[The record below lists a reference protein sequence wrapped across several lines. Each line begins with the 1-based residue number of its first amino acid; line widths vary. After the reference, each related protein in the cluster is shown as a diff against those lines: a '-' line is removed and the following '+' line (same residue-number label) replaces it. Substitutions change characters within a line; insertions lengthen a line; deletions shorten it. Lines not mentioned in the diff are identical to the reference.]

1 MPLARL
7 IPCLDVAHGRVVKGV
22 SFVGLRDV
30 GDPVELAKFYS
41 DGGADELV
49 FLDIAAT
56 PDDNSTMTSVI
67 ARVADVLEIP
77 FTVGGGVR
85 SVDDASR
92 IIESGAD
99 RVSLNSAALTTPS
112 LITAIAERY
121 GSQAVV
127 IAIDAGDGVVHT
139 HGGRVATTTKTV
151 PWAIEATERGAGEI
165 LLTSIRCDGQRQGF
179 DLELTAAVRDVVS
192 VPVIASGGAGSAEHV
207 AAALRVTDAALVA
220 SIVHE
225 NPAGLPGLRREIEHL
240 GIRLRPLRESR

>member
-1 MPLARL
+1 MPFARL

-30 GDPVELAKFYS
+30 GDPVELARFYS

-56 PDDNSTMTSVI
+56 PEDAATMTSVV

-85 SVDDASR
+85 SVEDATR

-99 RVSLNSAALTTPS
+99 RVALNSAALADPS
-112 LITAIAERY
+112 LITAIAQRY
-121 GSQAVV
+121 GRQAVV
-127 IAIDAGDGVVHT
+127 VSIDAGDGVVHT
-139 HGGRVATTTKTV
+139 HGGRVATTTSTV
-151 PWAIEATERGAGEI
+151 VWAFEAAERGAGEI
-165 LLTSIRCDGQRQGF
+165 LLTSIRCDGQRRGY
-179 DLELTAAVRDVVS
+179 DLELTAAVRGAVS

-207 AAALRVTDAALVA
+207 AAALRIADAALVA

-225 NPAGLPGLRREIEHL
+225 NPTGLPGLRREIERL
-240 GIRLRPLRESR
+240 GIQLRPLKDG